1 MQGYEDA
8 AHKLKE
14 PTIVMSSKT
23 HASSGISSKG
33 SDRILNQLV
42 LVGSVA
48 GQERS
53 LVSLVIRKSTTTQNN
68 PDFEEIIRDIDTSLN
83 TFTGNL
89 DSNLDLPNLTE
100 NKEERLML
108 LYVLVLEANAKPMKF
123 DFLKESLMI
132 NKEQIILAATMLLD
146 VVFM

>member
-23 HASSGISSKG
+23 HTSSGISSKG
-33 SDRILNQLV
+33 SDGILNQLV
-42 LVGSVA
+42 LEGSVA

-53 LVSLVIRKSTTTQNN
+53 LVSLVFRKSTTTQTN

>member
-23 HASSGISSKG
+23 HTSSGISSKG

-42 LVGSVA
+42 LEGSVA

-53 LVSLVIRKSTTTQNN
+53 LVSLVIRKSTTTQTN
-68 PDFEEIIRDIDTSLN
+68 PDFEEIIRDIDISLN
-83 TFTGNL
+83 AFTRNL

>member
-23 HASSGISSKG
+23 HTSSGISSKG

-42 LVGSVA
+42 LEGSVA

-53 LVSLVIRKSTTTQNN
+53 LVSLVFRKSTTTQTN

>member
-23 HASSGISSKG
+23 HTWSGISSKG

-42 LVGSVA
+42 LEGPVA

-53 LVSLVIRKSTTTQNN
+53 LVSLVFRKSTTTQTN
-68 PDFEEIIRDIDTSLN
+68 PDFEEIIRDIDISLN
-83 TFTGNL
+83 AFTRNL

>member
-1 MQGYEDA
+1 M
-8 AHKLKE
+8 
-14 PTIVMSSKT
+14 
-23 HASSGISSKG
+23 
-33 SDRILNQLV
+33 
-42 LVGSVA
+42 A

-53 LVSLVIRKSTTTQNN
+53 LVSLVIRKSTTTQTNS
-68 PDFEEIIRDIDTSLN
+68 DFEEIIQDIDTSLN

>member
-1 MQGYEDA
+1 M
-8 AHKLKE
+8 
-14 PTIVMSSKT
+14 
-23 HASSGISSKG
+23 
-33 SDRILNQLV
+33 
-42 LVGSVA
+42 
-48 GQERS
+48 
-53 LVSLVIRKSTTTQNN
+53 SLVIRKSTTTQTNS
-68 PDFEEIIRDIDTSLN
+68 DFEEIIQDIDTSLN

-100 NKEERLML
+100 KFDD
-108 LYVLVLEANAKPMKF
+108 KPMKF